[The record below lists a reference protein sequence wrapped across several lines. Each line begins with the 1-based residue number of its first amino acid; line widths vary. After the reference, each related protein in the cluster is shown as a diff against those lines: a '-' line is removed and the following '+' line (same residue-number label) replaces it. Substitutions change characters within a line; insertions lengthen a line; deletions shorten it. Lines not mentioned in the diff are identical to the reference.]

1 MTELWK
7 LIVFLKKKQT
17 DTKLPI
23 CSESFRVTCQPLFIY
38 TNVTCK
44 QTCVPNALSL
54 KVHVFINNKR
64 KHRRLPALF
73 FNSKVFLRL
82 FRNSLR
88 ATDLNHCHS
97 LLLGIQ
103 SVILLSL
110 WHRNVC
116 KLISALSL
124 VDRRVNHVQYSNIYG
139 ALIGGWKKK
148 HAVFYFSVCYLLKWF
163 IVIEST

>member
-1 MTELWK
+1 MINAFHSHVNK
-7 LIVFLKKKQT
+7 LAFHEHFFLLTFTYILTPNVYT
-17 DTKLPI
+17 DW
-23 CSESFRVTCQPLFIY
+23 
-38 TNVTCK
+38 
-44 QTCVPNALSL
+44 
-54 KVHVFINNKR
+54 
-64 KHRRLPALF
+64 RLPF

-82 FRNSLR
+82 FPNSVR

-124 VDRRVNHVQYSNIYG
+124 VNRRVNHVRYSNIYG
-139 ALIGGWKKK
+139 ALIGSWKN
-148 HAVFYFSVCYLLKWF
+148 HAGFA
-163 IVIEST
+163 